1 MPDIE
6 VWAGVECSVA
16 RVGDT
21 YADQTRLSGHH
32 DRPADLD
39 AFAALGIARIR
50 YPVLW
55 ERVAPD
61 WPERADWGWTDARL
75 GRLRELGV
83 KPVVG
88 LLHHGS
94 GPRWTSLTDPA
105 FPEKFEAFA
114 CAAAE
119 RYPWVEDWTPINEPL
134 TTARFSGLYGLWYP
148 HARDHRAF
156 LAMLLNQVDGIRR
169 AMRAIRAVNPAAR
182 LVQTE
187 DLCRVF
193 STPHLAYQAAY
204 ENERRWLSLDLLTGR
219 VGPGHPMWPYFEAAE
234 LDPLYTAL
242 LTSLCD
248 EPCPPDIVGGN
259 HYLTSERF
267 LDERLERYPP
277 ETHGG
282 NGIDLYADVEAV
294 RVVAEGT
301 VGFETLL
308 LETWERYG
316 LPVAVTEAHNGSTRE
331 EQLRWLKEVW
341 DGAVRLR
348 ARGVDVR
355 AVTAWSLLGSYDW
368 KSLLTRSEGVY
379 ESGVFD
385 VRAPVPRPT
394 ALAGLVEG
402 LARDGAADHP
412 VLDTPG
418 WWHRADRFFW
428 PPVRCRPYTLPYS
441 AWTLSGRRGEPRTLL
456 IAGATGTLG
465 RAFARHCALR
475 GLPYRVLTRQEMDIA
490 EPASVRAA
498 FGKHRPWAVVNAAGW
513 VRVDDAEAD
522 PQGCRRENTRG
533 PAVLAEAC
541 AAHGIGLLTVSSD
554 LVFDGAKGTP
564 YVESDAPAP
573 LGAYGA
579 SKAEAE
585 AAVLGI
591 LPSALV
597 IRTSAFFGP
606 WDQHNF
612 LAHAMLRLRAGQRF
626 AAAADVLVSPT
637 YVPDLV
643 DAALDLLIDGE
654 RGIWHLASPGAVS
667 WAELARMAAG
677 RCGVDPGLIEPVPAA
692 RLGWRA
698 PRPSYSVLGSERG
711 AIMPPLED
719 ALARYAD
726 AVSSTATARLGPAE
740 GLAEYFRAHQ
750 AR

>member
-1 MPDIE
+1 MPSME
-6 VWAGVECSVA
+6 VWAGVESSVV
-16 RVGDT
+16 RTGDT
-21 YADQTRLSGHH
+21 YSDQTKRSGHH
-32 DRPADLD
+32 DRIEDLK
-39 AFAALGIARIR
+39 AFADLGIARIR

-55 ERVAPD
+55 ERVAPAGLD
-61 WPERADWGWTDARL
+61 AADWSWTDRRL

-83 KPVVG
+83 RPVVG

-94 GPRWTSLTDPA
+94 GPRSTNLADPS
-105 FPEKFEAFA
+105 FPEAFA
-114 CAAAE
+114 AFALRVAE

-156 LAMLLNQVDGIRR
+156 VCMLLNQVDGIRR
-169 AMRAIRAVNPAAR
+169 AMRAVRSVIPEAR

-219 VGPGHPMWPYFEAAE
+219 VGPDHPLWAYFGEAS
-234 LDPLYTAL
+234 LDRRHRDL
-242 LTSLCD
+242 LASLQD
-248 EPCPPDIVGGN
+248 DPCPPDIVGGN

-267 LDERLERYPP
+267 LDERLERYPR

-282 NGIDLYADVEAV
+282 NGIDRYADVEAV
-294 RVVAEGT
+294 RVVAEGV
-301 VGFETLL
+301 VGFENLL
-308 LETWERYG
+308 LETWERYR
-316 LPVAVTEAHNGSTRE
+316 LPVAVTEAHNASTRD
-331 EQLRWLKEVW
+331 EQLRWFKEVW
-341 DGAVRLR
+341 DGACRLR

-355 AVTAWSLLGSYDW
+355 AVTAWSLVGSFDW
-368 KSLLTRSEGVY
+368 SSLLARQDGVY

-385 VRAPVPRPT
+385 VRAPAPRPT
-394 ALAGLVEG
+394 ALAHL
-402 LARDGAADHP
+402 LRDLSRRGTTDHP

-441 AWTLSGRRGEPRTLL
+441 AWTLSSRREEPRVLL
-456 IAGATGTLG
+456 ITGATGTLG

-475 GLPYRVLTRQEMDIA
+475 GLPYRVLTRQELDVA
-490 EPASVRAA
+490 EPDSVRAA
-498 FGKHRPWAVVNAAGW
+498 LDRHRPWAIVNTAGY
-513 VRVDDAEAD
+513 VRVDDAETD
-522 PQGCRRENTRG
+522 TERCRRENALG
-533 PAVLAEAC
+533 PAVLAGAC
-541 AAHGIGLLTVSSD
+541 AGRGVALLTVSSD
-554 LVFDGAKGTP
+554 LVFDGGKRRP
-564 YVESDAPAP
+564 YVESDGVGP
-573 LGAYGA
+573 LNVYGA

-585 AAVLGI
+585 EAVLGI
-591 LPSALV
+591 LSGALV

-612 LAHAMLRLRAGQRF
+612 VTGMLRRLRAGQRV

-654 RGIWHLASPGAVS
+654 SGIWHLASDGAVS
-667 WAELARMAAG
+667 WAELAVRAA
-677 RCGVDPGLIEPVPAA
+677 RHCGADAGLVDAVPADD
-692 RLGWRA
+692 LGWVA
-698 PRPSYSVLGSERG
+698 PRPAYSVLGSQRG
-711 AIMPPLED
+711 WIMPPLAD
-719 ALARYAD
+719 ALARYA
-726 AVSSTATARLGPAE
+726 ASAGASVRLGPAE
-740 GLAEYFRAHQ
+740 GMAEYFRSHH